1 MPGANRT
8 TERQRASARGGGVF
22 AGRQHDVLKQLSFWP
37 LQCGG
42 WIGYSIIPL
51 GAWLAGGLHSPDYV
65 WLAFTRGASGF
76 VLTSALRPLCQRIFK
91 AKIRYTILLPLLIV
105 AAFVLGDLELEAMR
119 RIGTMLG
126 IPSSGFAQTDVYT
139 GFVMLRSIVLLL
151 WFLLYFGIKSL
162 RQSADKE
169 REFQHAEA
177 RLLRSQMNPHFLFN
191 ALTTIMAVRKDE
203 EKVATITQSLADY
216 LRFSLRQEEGENYA
230 MVTHPLGEELGAL
243 EDYLRV
249 EKVRFGDDL
258 FWHIDADEDAR
269 RTPAPSALVQPL
281 LENAI
286 KYGQN
291 TGPRPLRVS
300 ITAQVV
306 QGKLEVEV
314 QNSGH
319 WVEPVAG
326 GAGRVGLTNL
336 KRRLALLY
344 GEKASLDTRH
354 TPAMVK
360 VCLSLPTD
368 VAAR

>member
-1 MPGANRT
+1 MPTGNGRTKQQEPSANGA
-8 TERQRASARGGGVF
+8 GIF
-22 AGRQHDVLKQLSFWP
+22 AGRQLDLLQRLSFWP

-76 VLTSALRPLCQRIFK
+76 VLTSALRPLCRRLFE
-91 AKIRYTILLPLLIV
+91 ARLHYAALLPLLVV
-105 AAFVLGDLELEAMR
+105 ASLFLGILELEAIR
-119 RIGTMLG
+119 GIGALLG
-126 IPSSGFAQTDVYT
+126 IASSGLEEGSVNT
-139 GFVMLRSIVLLL
+139 GLVMLRSIVLLL
-151 WFLLYFGIKSL
+151 WFLLYFGVKSL
-162 RQSADKE
+162 QQSAKKE
-169 REFQHAEA
+169 HEFRDAEA

-191 ALTTIMAVRKDE
+191 ALTTIMTVRKDE

-216 LRFSLRQEEGENYA
+216 LRFSLQQEQGEKYA
-230 MVTHPLGEELGAL
+230 LITHPLGEELDAL

-258 FWHIDADEDAR
+258 FWRIDADEDAR
-269 RTPAPSALVQPL
+269 RSPAPSALVQPL

-300 ITAQVV
+300 ITAQVA
-306 QGKLEVEV
+306 QGRLEIEV
-314 QNSGH
+314 QNSGQ
-319 WVEPVAG
+319 WVEPAAE

-360 VCLSLPTD
+360 VCLSLPND
-368 VAAR
+368 AAAR